1 MSSRLVKKGMKITMS
16 EIKLLTGKNLALKYY
31 IYFRRGNESAKW
43 MQLSMLSL
51 NKKMTP
57 LVLCLLAIR
66 PVGAGGTLAPPDYG
80 RSVNPI
86 STSKGRLCPPHYNW
100 QPWIFR
106 PSYGPGYMSVYCP
119 EMLLAI
125 NPTLLSAFRQVL
137 RA

>member
-1 MSSRLVKKGMKITMS
+1 MS
-16 EIKLLTGKNLALKYY
+16 EIKLLTRKNLALKYVVLHT
-31 IYFRRGNESAKW
+31 IYFCRGKESAKW

-57 LVLCLLAIR
+57 PRSLLTR
-66 PVGAGGTLAPPDYG
+66 
-80 RSVNPI
+80 
-86 STSKGRLCPPHYNW
+86 
-100 QPWIFR
+100 
-106 PSYGPGYMSVYCP
+106 YMSVYCP